1 MGSISDEKHNVVLE
15 KLARICL
22 DGKLP
27 VFGFDL
33 DVKRFQG
40 KYYASAEH
48 YGKPTKPEE
57 MGRYNDLSGKTGV
70 CYFAENSLTA
80 LAESYGRMYH
90 HANGDFAISG
100 HALDIAHMYT
110 LHPKS
115 PLILVDMATLA
126 SMLHL
131 TADQL
136 TGVDYLLTQ
145 AITGYLAN
153 YPGRNFQGI
162 YYASRHYLTGMCL
175 AVFEPEEGEL
185 FETLASEPLSKYTE
199 HQSLPVGWPYKDIT
213 AEEMLV
219 KILHFDVTL

>member
-1 MGSISDEKHNVVLE
+1 M
-15 KLARICL
+15 
-22 DGKLP
+22 
-27 VFGFDL
+27 
-33 DVKRFQG
+33 KRFQG

-70 CYFAENSLTA
+70 RYFAENSLTA

-136 TGVDYLLTQ
+136 TGVDYSLTQ
-145 AITGYLAN
+145 AITGYRQIIQGAIFRVSTMRADTISRECVLLCSNQRKGSCLKLWHPNHSVNIPSINHCLLA
-153 YPGRNFQGI
+153 R
-162 YYASRHYLTGMCL
+162 SWL
-175 AVFEPEEGEL
+175 
-185 FETLASEPLSKYTE
+185 
-199 HQSLPVGWPYKDIT
+199 
-213 AEEMLV
+213 
-219 KILHFDVTL
+219 

>member
-1 MGSISDEKHNVVLE
+1 MEQLTRLCH
-15 KLARICL
+15 

-27 VFGFDL
+27 VLNFDL

-40 KYYASAEH
+40 KHYPSAEH
-48 YGKPTKPEE
+48 YGKPVKQDA
-57 MGRYNDLSGKTGV
+57 MGRYNDLSGNTGV

-90 HANGDFAISG
+90 HGNGHFAISG
-100 HALDIAHMYT
+100 SSLEIAQIYT
-110 LHPKS
+110 LHPLS
-115 PLILVDMATLA
+115 PLRLVDMATLA

-136 TGVDYLLTQ
+136 TGADYTLTQ
-145 AITGYLAN
+145 IITGCLAN
-153 YPGRNFQGI
+153 DPLRDFHGI
-162 YYASRHYLTGMCL
+162 RYASRHYLAGMCL
-175 AVFEPEEGEL
+175 AVFEPQEGRL
-185 FETLASEPLSKYTE
+185 FETLACESLSRYTE
-199 HQSLPVGWPYKDIT
+199 HQFLPVGWPYQDIT